1 MALWPASLTAEQ
13 SYHLNKAALKTGKA
27 DKEEVGLYRRSKIL
41 DRSVYCT
48 FWLRSLR
55 CQYRIQTNGHWLLA
69 VPAWWQKKQLHS
81 VSPLSASAHR
91 ENARYAR
98 LPIQPCLHLRRRF
111 PKIYLWLFFSGLN
124 LTVGHMRQP
133 LLSPSLRLF
142 LSPKCSV
149 SMKRPEDAIS
159 SSLSRC
165 QAAILRGPSLLN
177 SA

>member
-13 SYHLNKAALKTGKA
+13 LYHLNKAALKTGKA

-41 DRSVYCT
+41 DRSVYST
-48 FWLRSLR
+48 LWLRSLR

-111 PKIYLWLFFSGLN
+111 PKIYLWLFFFRTKFDSWP
-124 LTVGHMRQP
+124 H
-133 LLSPSLRLF
+133 
-142 LSPKCSV
+142 
-149 SMKRPEDAIS
+149 AAA
-159 SSLSRC
+159 SSLS
-165 QAAILRGPSLLN
+165 QPSSLSVSQVLRQYEEARGRHLIFSQPVSSSNPAGPVP
-177 SA
+177 A